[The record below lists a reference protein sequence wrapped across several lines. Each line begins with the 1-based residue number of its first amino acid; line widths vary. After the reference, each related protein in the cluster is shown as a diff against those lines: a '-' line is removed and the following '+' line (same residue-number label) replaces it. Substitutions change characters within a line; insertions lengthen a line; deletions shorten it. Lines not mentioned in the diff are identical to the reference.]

1 MSLCRVWKTGQ
12 RPNGDS
18 SDSRE
23 SDGQRTAVATTG
35 HTEDTQRPRLK
46 SNLSSQ
52 ADSVTKSRLHW
63 WISQRLHGAVN
74 KSTNCWWRCANMS
87 RIQNMA
93 SSARSHYRP
102 RCRQS
107 RLNTHCCYYASAH
120 QHYSHAITFIKEL
133 LPPPYK
139 TIRCLKLNTLTILKL
154 MWLPFIYTLVH
165 VAATGFAFYFPL
177 PSHPLPFHSLFSR
190 SLIFLAVPTPI
201 NPP

>member
-74 KSTNCWWRCANMS
+74 KSTNCWWRCADMS

-120 QHYSHAITFIKEL
+120 QHHSHAINFIKEL

-139 TIRCLKLNTLTILKL
+139 TIWRLKLNTLTKIEANVASLYL
-154 MWLPFIYTLVH
+154 YFSAVTVVH

-177 PSHPLPFHSLFSR
+177 PSRPQSR
-190 SLIFLAVPTPI
+190 RRK
-201 NPP
+201 PP